1 MGEHRDRWDLLGA
14 VTPARVAAWGVGV
27 SDGLDAAGGF
37 VGVPLVSNE
46 QFSTVTTA
54 TRALNATNSQL
65 WVAVSVLT
73 PMTATGIRYRKGTG
87 TTAANV
93 RAALY
98 DADGERV
105 ANRSTNQAQ
114 GNTASATVVVAFD
127 TPVDILP
134 GTYWLGYI
142 GSATAADFWGWN
154 TTGEYYGP
162 AHNATQATFVTATS
176 FTPPSMTAL
185 HTATVK
191 PWLQLY

>member
-1 MGEHRDRWDLLGA
+1 MGEHRDRWDLLGS
-14 VTPARVAAWGVGV
+14 VTPARVAAWGEGV
-27 SDGLDAAGGF
+27 SDGLDAAGF
-37 VGVPLVSNE
+37 VGVPLVSNRD
-46 QFSTVTTA
+46 FSTVTTA

-73 PMTATGIRYRKGTG
+73 PMTATGIRYRKGAG

-98 DADGERV
+98 DATGERV

-114 GNTASATVVVAFD
+114 GTTAGATVVVAFD
-127 TPVDILP
+127 SPVDITP
-134 GTYWLGYI
+134 GVYWLGYI
-142 GSATAADFWGWN
+142 GSATAADFWGWAATN
-154 TTGEYYGP
+154 EYFGP
-162 AHNATQATFVTATS
+162 AHNATQGSFVTAVS
-176 FTPPSMTAL
+176 FTPPDLSAL